1 MSTQVKPNVDLT
13 IDRDFSSRDY
23 TIAIPGAETSSGL
36 SDLIDKPDSR
46 KKNNPNLDIFDTLD
60 EFRGYI
66 YESPDSWYDEY
77 STISYTNDSF
87 SITNNFPTSK
97 AFTIQDDWW
106 DGTSFTKYD
115 IDYIMQYLDKSNIWT
130 VSQYEIDKKDSI
142 ESLKDPKPKEHK
154 SPAMLLEYLGL
165 DDKHVYDTFDYD
177 YRRPVNLEDVLY
189 ELGDSDESY
198 DYFENALVDL
208 MGRSNNT
215 TGIFRIVQ
223 NLYIPGR

>member
-1 MSTQVKPNVDLT
+1 MSTQVKPTVDLT

-23 TIAIPGAETSSGL
+23 TIAIHGAETSSGL

-46 KKNNPNLDIFDTLD
+46 KKNKPNLDIFDTLD
-60 EFRGYI
+60 EFRENT
-66 YESPDSWYDEY
+66 YESPGRWYDEY

-87 SITNNFPTSK
+87 SITNNFPTRK
-97 AFTIQDDWW
+97 VFTIQDDWW
-106 DGTSFTKYD
+106 DGTAFTKYD
-115 IDYIMQYLDKSNIWT
+115 IDYIMQYLDKSKIWT
-130 VSQYEIDKKDSI
+130 VSQCEIDKKDSI

-177 YRRPVNLEDVLY
+177 YSRSVNLEDVLY

-198 DYFENALVDL
+198 DYFENTLVDL
-208 MGRSNNT
+208 MGRSNNS